1 MILINPNIATVQTAP
16 AGSADKLYLLP
27 VDAENVEK
35 VIRQLG
41 CHVGGSVLQRGRCI
55 ASQHA
60 ALAVDATPLRVSRWH
75 ASRRAL

>member
-1 MILINPNIATVQTAP
+1 VPHGRPCGALLTPASAPAAGNQAIKSLHEEGCFVILINPNIATVQTAP

-41 CHVGGSVLQRGRCI
+41 V
-55 ASQHA
+55 
-60 ALAVDATPLRVSRWH
+60 PRWW
-75 ASRRAL
+75 